1 MTSAVQGAG
10 AGRMARYLLSR
21 LGGML
26 VVMAIVAVL
35 VFILTRAAPGD
46 PIAVLLGDQATA
58 EDIARVQKVYG
69 LDKPLPVQFA
79 LWLKELAHG
88 NLGESIFLQRPVTQA
103 LWERAEPTT
112 LLSLLSIAIATLIG
126 VPCGIVSA
134 VYRGKMVDQV
144 FTGFAMLGASIPSFW
159 FGLVLMQIFAVSLG
173 WFPVSGYGEPGASL
187 AARIWCLVLPATVLG
202 LLNSALIIRFTRAS
216 MLDVLGED
224 YVRTARS
231 KGLSE
236 STVVLKHAL
245 RNALVPIV
253 TVIGLTVAL
262 MIGGAVITETVF
274 GLPGVGNLVVSAVL
288 RRDYPVIQGALLV
301 IAAIYVLIN
310 FSIDLLYA
318 VVDPRVKV

>member
-1 MTSAVQGAG
+1 M
-10 AGRMARYLLSR
+10 LSR

-35 VFILTRAAPGD
+35 VFVLTRAAPGD

-69 LDKPLPVQFA
+69 LDKPLPVQFG
-79 LWLKELAHG
+79 LWLRELAHG

-103 LWERAEPTT
+103 LWERAEPTA
-112 LLSLLSIAIATLIG
+112 LLSLMAIAIAALIG
-126 VPCGIVSA
+126 LPCGIVSA
-134 VYRGKMVDQV
+134 VYRGKAIDQA
-144 FTGFAMLGASIPSFW
+144 FTGFAMLGASVPSFW

-187 AARIWCLVLPATVLG
+187 AARLHTLVLPATVLG
-202 LLNSALIIRFTRAS
+202 VLNSALIIRFTRAS

-224 YVRTARS
+224 YVRTARA
-231 KGLSE
+231 KGLPE
-236 STVVLKHAL
+236 SGVVLKHAL

-253 TVIGLTVAL
+253 TVLGLTVAL
-262 MIGGAVITETVF
+262 MIGGAVVTETVF
-274 GLPGVGNLVVSAVL
+274 GLPGVGNLVVSAVI

-301 IAAIYVLIN
+301 VAVIYVVIN
-310 FSIDLLYA
+310 FAIDLLYT
-318 VVDPRVKV
+318 VVDPRVKY

>member
-1 MTSAVQGAG
+1 MNAMT
-10 AGRMARYLLSR
+10 RYLLSR
-21 LGGML
+21 LFGML
-26 VVMAIVAVL
+26 VVMAIVAVI
-35 VFILTRAAPGD
+35 VFVLTRAASGD

-58 EDIARVQKVYG
+58 EDIARVQKLYG
-69 LDKPLPVQFA
+69 LDQPLPVQFGI
-79 LWLKELAHG
+79 WLKELAHG
-88 NLGESIFLQRPVTQA
+88 NLGDSIFLQRPVTQA

-112 LLSLLSIAIATLIG
+112 LLTLMSVLIAAGIG

-134 VYRGKMVDQV
+134 VFRGKLIDQLM
-144 FTGFAMLGASIPSFW
+144 TGFAMLGASIPSFW
-159 FGLVLMQIFAVSLG
+159 LGLVLMQIFAVAMG

-187 AARIWCLVLPATVLG
+187 LARLHYLVLPSTVLG

-236 STVVLKHAL
+236 TVVVLKHAL

-253 TVIGLTVAL
+253 TVLGLTVAL
-262 MIGGAVITETVF
+262 MIGGAVVTETVF

-301 IAAIYVLIN
+301 IAMIYVVIN
-310 FSIDLLYA
+310 FLTDLLYM
-318 VVDPRVKV
+318 VVDPRVKY

>member
-1 MTSAVQGAG
+1 MNAMT
-10 AGRMARYLLSR
+10 RYLLSR
-21 LGGML
+21 LIGML
-26 VVMAIVAVL
+26 VVMAIVAVI
-35 VFILTRAAPGD
+35 VFVLTRAASGD

-58 EDIARVQKVYG
+58 EDIARVQKLYG
-69 LDKPLPVQFA
+69 LDQPLPVQFGI
-79 LWLKELAHG
+79 WLKELAHG
-88 NLGESIFLQRPVTQA
+88 NLGDSIFLQRPVTQA

-112 LLSLLSIAIATLIG
+112 LLTLMSVLIAAGIG

-134 VYRGKMVDQV
+134 VFRGKLIDQLM
-144 FTGFAMLGASIPSFW
+144 TGFAMLGASIPSFW
-159 FGLVLMQIFAVSLG
+159 LGLVLMQIFAVAMG

-187 AARIWCLVLPATVLG
+187 LARLHYLVLPSTVLG

-236 STVVLKHAL
+236 TVVVLKHAL

-253 TVIGLTVAL
+253 TVLGLTVAL
-262 MIGGAVITETVF
+262 MIGGAVVTETVF

-301 IAAIYVLIN
+301 IAMIYVVIN
-310 FSIDLLYA
+310 FLTDLLYM
-318 VVDPRVKV
+318 VVDPRVKY